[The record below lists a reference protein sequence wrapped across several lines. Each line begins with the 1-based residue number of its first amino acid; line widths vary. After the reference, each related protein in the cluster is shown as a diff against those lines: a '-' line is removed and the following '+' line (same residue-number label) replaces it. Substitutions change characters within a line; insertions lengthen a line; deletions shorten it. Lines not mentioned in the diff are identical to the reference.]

1 MDILERYDGSVDD
14 TTDTPSSGAAAD
26 GMLMLTAGEV
36 QGA

>member
-14 TTDTPSSGAAAD
+14 TIDTPSSGAAAD
-26 GMLMLTAGEV
+26 GMLKPRAGGV